1 MKLFSSSSFP
11 SVAAFFLLKT
21 ETTVVLL
28 FWGGKS
34 IVGLL
39 AKLLLSE

>member
-21 ETTVVLL
+21 ETTVLL